1 MSKRFYNCEGVPD
14 NTEVTLS
21 VSSRRSPVTTSSGNS
36 SPVLQ
41 NLALALP
48 LSQACNGKKSMTHHL
63 PQTPPL
69 QRTRFFD
76 GEATRVAYFL
86 SCYVLPTEVELV
98 TGRSAGG

>member
-41 NLALALP
+41 NLSPAFP
-48 LSQACNGKKSMTHHL
+48 LSQACKRVCVLSKRNGYDYH
-63 PQTPPL
+63 
-69 QRTRFFD
+69 
-76 GEATRVAYFL
+76 
-86 SCYVLPTEVELV
+86 
-98 TGRSAGG
+98 

>member
-41 NLALALP
+41 NLSPAFP
-48 LSQACNGKKSMTHHL
+48 LSQACNGKKYD
-63 PQTPPL
+63 PPPSPDTTSTKN
-69 QRTRFFD
+69 Q
-76 GEATRVAYFL
+76 
-86 SCYVLPTEVELV
+86 VL
-98 TGRSAGG
+98 RW